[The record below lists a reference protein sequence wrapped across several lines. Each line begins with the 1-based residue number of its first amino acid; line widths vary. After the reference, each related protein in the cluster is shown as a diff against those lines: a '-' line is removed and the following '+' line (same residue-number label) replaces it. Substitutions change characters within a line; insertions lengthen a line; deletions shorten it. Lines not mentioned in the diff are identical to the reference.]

1 MSRLPAHQKLEQYSA
16 TIICEA
22 INIIC
27 EAINII
33 CEAIYP
39 DKHPAINT
47 ILQSMTTLQGYAC
60 SPAGGDPT

>member
-16 TIICEA
+16 T
-22 INIIC
+22 IIC